1 MGLSWQH
8 LLIVLVIA
16 LIVFGAKRLR
26 NVGSDLGAAVR
37 GFKKEMNRN
46 DDDKDEDPDDDD
58 DRPRKRLKHQE
69 GDDAD
74 FEERRPSRNTRDRDA

>member
-37 GFKKEMNRN
+37 GFKKEVNRG
-46 DDDKDEDPDDDD
+46 DKDEDEDEDDA
-58 DRPRKRLKHQE
+58 PRKRLRHQDD
-69 GDDAD
+69 DDAD
-74 FEERRPSRNTRDRDA
+74 FEEKRPTSRSRRDRDA